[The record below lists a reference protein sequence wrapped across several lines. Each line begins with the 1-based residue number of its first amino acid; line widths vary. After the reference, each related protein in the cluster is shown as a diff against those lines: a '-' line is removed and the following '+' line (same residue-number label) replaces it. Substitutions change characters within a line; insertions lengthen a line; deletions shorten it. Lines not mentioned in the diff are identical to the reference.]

1 MYSTNTADF
10 CGLCEPR
17 INDRKD
23 IYKNHPQ
30 VEQNQVKK
38 HKRVSWTSV
47 DFYKSCFNFANYPI
61 FCGKLAISHLL
72 RYSIACI
79 TAHRAFHM
87 LLNMKKRMRN
97 LLQSLPNQNE
107 NKKVKQKKEAALV
120 GWKGM
125 PRVGIQKQA
134 KSESTNHVFDI
145 IDCQRGNRKP
155 GQKRR
160 SWLGRKG
167 GAKGEDKHCQ
177 RHNGPRNWLHD
188 LD

>member
-30 VEQNQVKK
+30 VEQNQKCNTLKK
-38 HKRVSWTSV
+38 HKRGSRTSV

-61 FCGKLAISHLL
+61 FCGKLPISHLL
-72 RYSIACI
+72 RYSI
-79 TAHRAFHM
+79 AHRAFHM

-120 GWKGM
+120 NA
-125 PRVGIQKQA
+125 PLLRA
-134 KSESTNHVFDI
+134 I
-145 IDCQRGNRKP
+145 IARFP
-155 GQKRR
+155 
-160 SWLGRKG
+160 
-167 GAKGEDKHCQ
+167 AY
-177 RHNGPRNWLHD
+177 
-188 LD
+188 

>member
-30 VEQNQVKK
+30 VEQNQKCNTLKK
-38 HKRVSWTSV
+38 HKRVSRTSV

-87 LLNMKKRMRN
+87 LLNMKKKMRN

-107 NKKVKQKKEAALV
+107 NKKAKHKKESD
-120 GWKGM
+120 GKGC
-125 PRVGIQKQA
+125 QKG
-134 KSESTNHVFDI
+134 
-145 IDCQRGNRKP
+145 GNRKT
-155 GQKRR
+155 
-160 SWLGRKG
+160 
-167 GAKGEDKHCQ
+167 GEI
-177 RHNGPRNWLHD
+177 RIN
-188 LD
+188 

>member
-1 MYSTNTADF
+1 MVQPLRSCQVWLWKCIFLWNGPVYMYSTNTADF

-61 FCGKLAISHLL
+61 FCGKLPISHLL

-87 LLNMKKRMRN
+87 LLNMKKKMRN

-107 NKKVKQKKEAALV
+107 NKKATQKKEAALG
-120 GWKGM
+120 GWKGV
-125 PRVGIQKQA
+125 P
-134 KSESTNHVFDI
+134 
-145 IDCQRGNRKP
+145 
-155 GQKRR
+155 
-160 SWLGRKG
+160 KG
-167 GAKGEDKHCQ
+167 GNIKTGEI
-177 RHNGPRNWLHD
+177 RIN
-188 LD
+188 